1 MPRTGLSK
9 EEIVEKAAEGL
20 YSFSFKQTDGL
31 GIDREIANHL
41 LRTYRAFLEGFIML
55 QIHNSFGNP
64 ISLEEIFEISL
75 NVMISGMDVYRN
87 KRGNKK

>member
-1 MPRTGLSK
+1 MLWYNRYSDDTLLS
-9 EEIVEKAAEGL
+9 ATEGL
-20 YSFSFKQTDGL
+20 YTFFFKQTDGL

-64 ISLEEIFEISL
+64 IPPEESFDISM
-75 NVMISGMDVYRN
+75 NVLLSGVEMYR
-87 KRGNKK
+87 KEDGDDI